1 MTYGILIENQNQRVL
16 IDSDNYI
23 NLYFDT
29 ESTIA
34 RGSTYPPAFHSA
46 NNSLMFVQPVIPS
59 GQTYPYDVYI
69 SGKNTFYTSGGGFGT
84 SNVWYNG
91 TTVWPSPANYKVLQ
105 YKLSSTKSR
114 STSGY
119 GLQVFSSANSLVLD
133 SAPENR
139 AMNIIATGTSTASI
153 LLGTYSNLN
162 KIYCCIN
169 NCTYHTGS
177 VSGITSFRFTG
188 YRYRWTSNTT
198 GNLYAYSQVSVL
210 GSIVDIGFFDQNYL
224 VIEEKP

>member
-1 MTYGILIENQNQRVL
+1 MTYGILIENQDQRVL

-46 NNSLMFVQPVIPS
+46 NNSLMFAQPVIPS

-69 SGKNTFYTSGGGFGT
+69 SGRNTFYTDGAGFGT
-84 SNVWYNG
+84 SNIWYNQSA
-91 TTVWPSPANYKVLQ
+91 TWPSPANYKVVQ

-114 STSGY
+114 SNSGY
-119 GLQVFSSANSLVLD
+119 GLQVFSSANTLVLD

-139 AMNIIATGTSTASI
+139 AMNIIATGSSSNSI
-153 LLGTYSNLN
+153 LLGTFSNLN

-169 NCTYHTGS
+169 NCIYHTYYIPPVFVETFYG
-177 VSGITSFRFTG
+177 F
-188 YRYRWTSNTT
+188 RYRWTSNTT
-198 GNLYAYSQVSVL
+198 GNLYAYGQTRAA
-210 GSIVDIGFFDQNYL
+210 GSTIDIGFREQYL